1 MDTPRTM
8 VHSLQE
14 QATRR
19 QHRPAL
25 WTRKGRTYV
34 PTSWHEYALRVKRF
48 ALGLHSLGFRR
59 GSALPIL
66 SFNRE
71 EWLVADLAAMALGG
85 VPVGVYTTSSPEQV
99 RYIVDHCEAT
109 FLVVENEKHLAT
121 ALSVRERVPRLRHI
135 LLLEAP
141 SSPLPEGVLRYADVL
156 QRGTGVDEGPYWDG
170 VNALQ
175 PEGLATLIYTSG
187 TTGNPKGVML
197 SHRNLVWT
205 AEHLMRAVRM
215 EQDGE
220 VLLSYLPLAHI
231 AEQML
236 SLHGPVL
243 VGAEVY
249 FAQSLEKLPED
260 LRDARPTLFFGVPR
274 VWEKFKVRIEQS
286 LRELLPAR
294 QRVVEWARAV
304 ATERHARSLRHQRVP
319 LSLEGQYQV
328 ARRTVFQAL
337 LAKVGLDRARF
348 VVTGAAPIGRD
359 VLDFF
364 ASLDLVLRE
373 VYGQSET
380 CGPTSLN
387 THDATC
393 LGSLGRPLL
402 GVEVHI
408 AEDGEILVR
417 SGGVCQGYYKD
428 PEATAALL
436 QDGWLHSG
444 DVGHL
449 DSEGYLHI
457 TGRKKE
463 LIVTSGGKK
472 TAPAPIEQL
481 LKAVPPVGNAI
492 VIGERR
498 KFLVALLTLDPERAR
513 ALARQQGWPEDPHAL
528 AADPRLRQHLHEA
541 IEREVNPRLARF
553 ETLKRFAVLAEDFTI
568 AGGELTASM
577 KVRRQVVEARHKDL
591 IESLYA
597 EDEPG
602 GSSEA
607 QAG

>member
-1 MDTPRTM
+1 M
-8 VHSLQE
+8 VHALQD

-25 WTRKGRTYV
+25 WTRRGRNYV

-48 ALGLHSLGFRR
+48 ALGLHGLGFRR

-71 EWLVADLAAMALGG
+71 EWLVADMAALALGG
-85 VPVGVYTTSSPEQV
+85 MPVGIYTSSSLEQV
-99 RYIVDHCEAT
+99 RYIVDHCEAGL
-109 FLVVENEKHLAT
+109 LVVENEKHLAT
-121 ALSVRERVPRLRHI
+121 ALAVRERVPRLRHI
-135 LLLEAP
+135 IVMDAP

-156 QRGTGVDEGPYWDG
+156 QRGTGVDEGPYWNA
-170 VNALQ
+170 VNELQ
-175 PEGLATLIYTSG
+175 PDGLATLIYTSG
-187 TTGNPKGVML
+187 TTGHPKGVML

-205 AEHLMRAVRM
+205 AEHLMRAA
-215 EQDGE
+215 ELEEEGE

-236 SLHGPVL
+236 SLHGPIL

-249 FAQSLEKLPED
+249 FARSFETLAED

-274 VWEKFKVRIEQS
+274 VWEKFKGRIEQS
-286 LRELLPAR
+286 LRELPPAR
-294 QRVVEWARAV
+294 QKVVGWARAV
-304 ATERHARSLRHQRVP
+304 ASERHARSLRHQRVP
-319 LSLEGQYQV
+319 LHQEGQYQL
-328 ARRTVFQAL
+328 ARRTVLQAL
-337 LAKVGLDRARF
+337 LAKIGLDRTRF
-348 VVTGAAPIGRD
+348 FSTGAAPIGRD
-359 VLDFF
+359 VLEFF
-364 ASLDLVLRE
+364 ASLDVVLRE
-373 VYGQSET
+373 VYGQSES

-387 THDATC
+387 TRGATC

-402 GVEVHI
+402 GVEVRI

-417 SGGVCQGYYKD
+417 GGGICLGYYKD
-428 PEATAALL
+428 PAATAELL

-472 TAPAPIEQL
+472 TAPAHIELL
-481 LKAVPPVGNAI
+481 LKAVPPVGNAV

-513 ALARQQGWPEDPHAL
+513 ALARQHGWPEDLKAL
-528 AADPRLRQHLHEA
+528 ATDSRLRQLLHESL
-541 IEREVNPRLARF
+541 EREVNPRLARF
-553 ETLKRFAVLAEDFTI
+553 ETIKRFAVLAEDFSI
-568 AGGELTASM
+568 ASGELTPSM
-577 KVRRQVVEARHKDL
+577 KVRRQAVEARHEDL

-597 EDEPG
+597 EEDAGPPEV
-602 GSSEA
+602 

>member
-8 VHSLQE
+8 VHALQD

-25 WTRKGRTYV
+25 WTRRGRTYV
-34 PTSWHEYALRVKRF
+34 PTSWHDYALRVKRC
-48 ALGLHSLGFRR
+48 ALGLHGLGFRS
-59 GSALPIL
+59 GKTLPIL

-71 EWLVADLAAMALGG
+71 EWLVTALAAMALGG

-99 RYIVDHCEAT
+99 RYIVDHCEAEL
-109 FLVVENEKHLAT
+109 LVVENEKHLAT
-121 ALSVRERVPRLRHI
+121 ALAARAQVPRLRHI
-135 LLLEAP
+135 LVMEA
-141 SSPLPEGVLRYADVL
+141 SSHPLPEGVLRYEDVL
-156 QRGTGVDEGPYWDG
+156 RRGTRVDEGPYWDG
-170 VNALQ
+170 VNALK

-187 TTGNPKGVML
+187 TTGDPKGVML

-205 AEHLMRAVRM
+205 ADHLMRATGM
-215 EQDGE
+215 GDEGE

-231 AEQML
+231 AEQL
-236 SLHGPVL
+236 LTLHGPLL

-260 LRDARPTLFFGVPR
+260 LREARPTLFFGVPR
-274 VWEKFKVRIEQS
+274 VWEKFKGRVEQS
-286 LRELLPAR
+286 LRELPPAR
-294 QRVVEWARAV
+294 QRVVDWARTV
-304 ATERHARSLRHQRVP
+304 ATERHALSLRHQRVP
-319 LSLEGQYQV
+319 LHLEGQYQL
-328 ARRTVFQAL
+328 ARRTVFQVL
-337 LAKVGLDRARF
+337 QAKLGLERARF
-348 VVTGAAPIGRD
+348 LSTGAAPIGRD

-364 ASLDLVLRE
+364 ASLDVVLRE

-387 THDATC
+387 THGATC

-402 GVEVHI
+402 GVEVQI

-417 SGGVCQGYYKD
+417 GGGVCLGYYKD
-428 PEATAALL
+428 PAATAELL

-463 LIVTSGGKK
+463 LLVTSGGKK
-472 TAPAPIEQL
+472 TAPAPIELL
-481 LKAVPPVGNAI
+481 LKAVPPVGNAL

-513 ALARQQGWPEDPHAL
+513 ALARQHGWPEDPHAL

-553 ETLKRFAVLAEDFTI
+553 ETIKRFAVLAEDFTI
-568 AGGELTASM
+568 AGGELTPSM

-597 EDEPG
+597 EEEPG

>member
-1 MDTPRTM
+1 
-8 VHSLQE
+8 
-14 QATRR
+14 
-19 QHRPAL
+19 
-25 WTRKGRTYV
+25 
-34 PTSWHEYALRVKRF
+34 VKRC
-48 ALGLHSLGFRR
+48 ALGLHGLGFRS
-59 GSALPIL
+59 GSTLPIL
-66 SFNRE
+66 AFNRE
-71 EWLVADLAAMALGG
+71 EWLVTALAAMALGG

-99 RYIVDHCEAT
+99 RYIVEHCEAE
-109 FLVVENEKHLAT
+109 FLLVENEKHLAT
-121 ALSVRERVPRLRHI
+121 ALAARERVPRLRHI
-135 LLLEAP
+135 LVMEA
-141 SSPLPEGVLRYADVL
+141 SSHPLPQGVLRYEDVL

-170 VNALQ
+170 VNALK

-205 AEHLMRAVRM
+205 AEHLMRATGMRD
-215 EQDGE
+215 EGE

-236 SLHGPVL
+236 SLHGPLL

-260 LRDARPTLFFGVPR
+260 LREARPTLFFGVPR
-274 VWEKFKVRIEQS
+274 VWEKFKGRVEQS
-286 LRELLPAR
+286 LRELPPAR
-294 QRVVEWARAV
+294 QRVVGWARTV
-304 ATERHARSLRHQRVP
+304 AAERHTRSLRHQRIP
-319 LSLEGQYQV
+319 LSLEGQYQL

-337 LAKVGLDRARF
+337 LAKIGLERARF
-348 VVTGAAPIGRD
+348 LSTGAAPIGRD

-364 ASLDLVLRE
+364 ASLDVVLRE

-387 THDATC
+387 THGATC

-402 GVEVHI
+402 GVEVQI

-417 SGGVCQGYYKD
+417 GGGVCLGYYKD
-428 PEATAALL
+428 PAATAELL

-472 TAPAPIEQL
+472 TAPAPIELL
-481 LKAVPPVGNAI
+481 LKALPPVGNAL

-513 ALARQQGWPEDPHAL
+513 ALARQHGWPEEPKAL

-553 ETLKRFAVLAEDFTI
+553 ETIKRFAVLAEDFTI
-568 AGGELTASM
+568 AGGELTPSM
-577 KVRRQVVEARHKDL
+577 KVRRQVVEARHQAL
-591 IESLYA
+591 IESLYV

>member
-1 MDTPRTM
+1 M
-8 VHSLQE
+8 HALQD

-25 WTRKGRTYV
+25 WTRRGRTYV
-34 PTSWHEYALRVKRF
+34 PTSWHEYALRVKRC
-48 ALGLHSLGFRR
+48 ALGLHGLGFRS
-59 GSALPIL
+59 GSTLPIL
-66 SFNRE
+66 AFNRE
-71 EWLVADLAAMALGG
+71 EWLVTALAAMALGG

-99 RYIVDHCEAT
+99 RYIVEHCEAE
-109 FLVVENEKHLAT
+109 FLLVENEKHLAT
-121 ALSVRERVPRLRHI
+121 ALAARERVPRLRHI
-135 LLLEAP
+135 LVMEA
-141 SSPLPEGVLRYADVL
+141 SSHPLPEGVLRYEDVL
-156 QRGTGVDEGPYWDG
+156 QRGAGVDEGPYWDG
-170 VNALQ
+170 VNALK

-205 AEHLMRAVRM
+205 AAHLMRATEM
-215 EQDGE
+215 SDEGE
-220 VLLSYLPLAHI
+220 VVLSYLPLAHI

-243 VGAEVY
+243 LGAEVY
-249 FAQSLEKLPED
+249 FARSLESVPED
-260 LRDARPTLFFGVPR
+260 LREARPTLFFGVPR
-274 VWEKFKVRIEQS
+274 VWEKFKGRVEQS
-286 LRELLPAR
+286 LRELPPAR
-294 QRVVEWARAV
+294 QRMVGWARTV
-304 ATERHARSLRHQRVP
+304 AAERHTRSLRHQRIP
-319 LSLEGQYQV
+319 LSLEGQYQL

-337 LAKVGLDRARF
+337 LAKIGLERARF
-348 VVTGAAPIGRD
+348 LSTGAAPIGRD

-364 ASLDLVLRE
+364 ASLDVVLRE

-387 THDATC
+387 THGATC

-402 GVEVHI
+402 GVEVQI

-417 SGGVCQGYYKD
+417 GGGVCLGYYKD
-428 PEATAALL
+428 PTATAELL

-472 TAPAPIEQL
+472 TSPASIEQL
-481 LKAVPPVGNAI
+481 LKAVAPVGHAL
-492 VIGERR
+492 VAGERR
-498 KFLVALLTLDPERAR
+498 NYLVALLTLDPERAR
-513 ALARQQGWPEDPHAL
+513 ALARQNGWPEDLPAL

-553 ETLKRFAVLAEDFTI
+553 ETIKRFAVLAEDFSI
-568 AGGELTASM
+568 ASGELTPSM
-577 KVRRQVVEARHKDL
+577 KMRRQVIEAKHKAL
-591 IESLYA
+591 IDSLYA
-597 EDEPG
+597 DEAPV
-602 GSSEA
+602 SA
-607 QAG
+607 KAG

>member
-1 MDTPRTM
+1 M
-8 VHSLQE
+8 
-14 QATRR
+14 
-19 QHRPAL
+19 
-25 WTRKGRTYV
+25 
-34 PTSWHEYALRVKRF
+34 PTSWHDYALRVKRC
-48 ALGLHSLGFRR
+48 ALGLHGLGFRS
-59 GSALPIL
+59 GNTLPIL

-71 EWLVADLAAMALGG
+71 EWLVTALAAMALGG
-85 VPVGVYTTSSPEQV
+85 VPVGIYTTSSPEQV
-99 RYIVDHCEAT
+99 RYIVEHCEAE

-121 ALSVRERVPRLRHI
+121 ALAARERVPRLRH
-135 LLLEAP
+135 LLVMEA
-141 SSPLPEGVLRYADVL
+141 SSHPLPEGVLRYEDVL
-156 QRGTGVDEGPYWDG
+156 RRGTRVDEGPYWEG
-170 VNALQ
+170 VNALK

-205 AEHLMRAVRM
+205 AEHLMRATGMRD
-215 EQDGE
+215 EGE

-236 SLHGPVL
+236 SLHGPLL

-260 LRDARPTLFFGVPR
+260 LREARPTLFFGVPR
-274 VWEKFKVRIEQS
+274 VWEKFKGRVEQS
-286 LRELLPAR
+286 LRELPPAR
-294 QRVVEWARAV
+294 QRVVGWARTV
-304 ATERHARSLRHQRVP
+304 AAERHSRSLRHERIP
-319 LSLEGQYQV
+319 LPLEGQYQL

-337 LAKVGLDRARF
+337 LAKIGLERARF
-348 VVTGAAPIGRD
+348 LSTGAAPIGRD

-364 ASLDLVLRE
+364 ASLDVVLRE

-387 THDATC
+387 THGATC

-402 GVEVHI
+402 GVEVQI
-408 AEDGEILVR
+408 AADGEILVR
-417 SGGVCQGYYKD
+417 GGGVCLGYYKD
-428 PEATAALL
+428 PAATAELL

-472 TAPAPIEQL
+472 TAPAPIELL
-481 LKAVPPVGNAI
+481 LKAVPPVGNAL

-513 ALARQQGWPEDPHAL
+513 ALARQHGWPEDLNAR
-528 AADPRLRQHLHEA
+528 AADPRLRQHLHAA

-553 ETLKRFAVLAEDFTI
+553 ETIKRFAVLAEDFTI
-568 AGGELTASM
+568 AGGELTPSM
-577 KVRRQVVEARHKDL
+577 KVRRQVVEARHQEL

-597 EDEPG
+597 EEEPG
-602 GSSEA
+602 GPSEA